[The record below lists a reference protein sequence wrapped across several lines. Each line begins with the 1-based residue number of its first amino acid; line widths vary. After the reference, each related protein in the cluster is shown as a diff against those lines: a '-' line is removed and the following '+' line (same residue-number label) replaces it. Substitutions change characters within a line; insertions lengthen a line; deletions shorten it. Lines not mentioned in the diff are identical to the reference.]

1 MAATKRNMN
10 VRASQFA
17 ITGGAT
23 ISLTGVTNF
32 GYDYGG
38 STQDFSGDAD
48 RYPTTI
54 VNDMNVPSV
63 SVTTADLAAANS
75 LPPGTRGTYSC
86 TVKDAKNPSSS
97 ALSGDIAVTLSN
109 AIVSTNSATAAHRSF
124 SSANLSIK
132 AESTDGATNP
142 LAFSVTA

>member
-10 VRASQFA
+10 LRSTQFA
-17 ITGGAT
+17 ISGGAT
-23 ISLTGVTNF
+23 ITLTGVTNF
-32 GYDYGG
+32 GFDFGG

-54 VNDMNVPSV
+54 VNDMNMPTVN
-63 SVTTADLAAANS
+63 VTSADIAAAVS
-75 LPPGTRGTYSC
+75 LPPGTRGTFS
-86 TVKDAKNPSSS
+86 TIMKDAKNPSSS

-109 AIVSTNSATAAHRSF
+109 AIVATNSATGAHRGF
-124 SSANLSIK
+124 ANASISIK